1 MFAMEKRIAEIT
13 NISYRWEFRVC
24 QILMH
29 NSQILVIVF
38 AIIVILTA
46 LTILLIMIIT
56 MPVNK

>member
-13 NISYRWEFRVC
+13 NISYRWELR

-29 NSQILVIVF
+29 NSQILVLVF
-38 AIIVILTA
+38 AIKVILTA

-56 MPVNK
+56 MPVNES